1 MPGTLP
7 FSISRLKECVGTVL
21 QCSPASISLIRQPT
35 IEGDD
40 HMIFLI
46 DSKPDYIIRV
56 TKPREDGSRSYNG
69 QEMQAR
75 DIALRRL
82 VQDEYR
88 ARGLDERIIPCSIGS
103 WQLSDDGDYA
113 ASLETKLQGLGL
125 HRAPASELTAQ
136 GLGGFSFCVEKKNWG
151 VKIPLILFPN
161 LKLLRESA
169 IEAWTRLVER
179 GQVTVKD
186 IGNQSPINGLLE
198 RKTTLLEK
206 IQHLSPEYRP
216 ALVHNDIKGEHI
228 LICPQSG
235 RITGILDWADAGIG
249 NAAVDIA
256 GASGPNSTHIDS
268 GSKTGGFKYV
278 PGDRY
283 GQWEYQGDGFDGLLA
298 CPYNNGIYQVFVNSP
313 DVKPR
318 QGVKSD
324 TCVPFTAGA
333 FEYRLPANATA
344 AAWEY

>member
-1 MPGTLP
+1 MPDTLP
-7 FSISRLKECVGTVL
+7 FSISRLKECVATGL

-88 ARGLDERIIPCSIGS
+88 AHGLDERIIPCSIGS

-125 HRAPASELTAQ
+125 HRAPASELTVQ
-136 GLGGFSFCVEKKNWG
+136 GLGSFLSVLKCVNLEG
-151 VKIPLILFPN
+151 LEERLGRKIPLIPFPN

-169 IEAWTRLVER
+169 IEAWTRMVER
-179 GQVTVKD
+179 GQVSAKD

-198 RKTTLLEK
+198 RKTTMLGK

-256 GASGPNSTHIDS
+256 GLVLTVGNNLAKEIAREVG
-268 GSKTGGFKYV
+268 
-278 PGDRY
+278 Y
-283 GQWEYQGDGFDGLLA
+283 GENQIL
-298 CPYNNGIYQVFVNSP
+298 
-313 DVKPR
+313 
-318 QGVKSD
+318 QGVLQARCE
-324 TCVPFTAGA
+324 CVL
-333 FEYRLPANATA
+333 RLDDRLNGNDGMTPVDLLRDQLFLSLKD
-344 AAWEY
+344 